1 MTLLPVRTD
10 LLPVPVDAGW
20 RWRTLR
26 MDGRTDGRQPGVPA
40 AGGGGML
47 RRRRFRLNGQPPCDR
62 IMKLDF
68 AVFTALARPLA
79 SFSNT
84 QTLSH
89 TSTHHTRNIMT
100 FNSLE
105 PPQSPLTTL
114 QID

>member
-26 MDGRTDGRQPGVPA
+26 TDGRTATWRAGR
-40 AGGGGML
+40 GGGGML

-89 TSTHHTRNIMT
+89 TSTHLTRNIMT